1 MRNVLP
7 IGLISIGLLIGACQS
22 SHVKRRRPQP
32 PSRATAERTIA
43 VGCATCIFDMKGVSG
58 CKLAVKIDGK
68 PYLVS
73 GVGMDHLG
81 DAHASDGLCNTE
93 RKGTVVGR
101 IKGGRFI
108 AKRIELFPHN

>member
-7 IGLISIGLLIGACQS
+7 IGLIGIALLVGACQS
-22 SHVKRRRPQP
+22 SHANRRGPQT
-32 PSRATAERTIA
+32 PSRATAARTIA

-58 CKLAVKIDGK
+58 CKLAVKIEGK

-73 GVGMDHLG
+73 GVAMDHLG

-93 RKGTVVGR
+93 RKGTAVG
-101 IKGGRFI
+101 KVEGDRFI
-108 AKRIELFPHN
+108 ADRIELLPHN